1 MSKRTPLY
9 DTHRALGAR
18 MIEFG
23 GWEMPVQY
31 TGILAEHQAVR
42 TRAGLFDL
50 SHMGE
55 IELAGPRS
63 LEVCQE
69 LLVTNVAQVRLWQA
83 QYSVLCYPAGGIVDD
98 VIGYRVAED
107 RYLFCVNAANIDK
120 DYDWIVAHSRGQADV
135 INRSDE
141 YALIALQGP
150 YALAI
155 LQRLTTLDLTP
166 VRRYWSVP
174 GEVAGVSALVA
185 RTGYTGED
193 GFELFVPAQSG
204 TAVWTACLDA
214 GRSEGV
220 VPVGLGARDTLR
232 LEAGY
237 LLYGND
243 IDAHTTPLEAGLQ
256 RLVKFDKETFL
267 GRAVLLQQ
275 QTTGISQQLVGLKME
290 EPGIPRH
297 GYVLW
302 HEENPVGQVTSGT
315 QSPTLGVGVALGY
328 VPPACAATGTELAV
342 EIRGRRV
349 RARVVERPFF
359 RRG

>member
-1 MSKRTPLY
+1 MSKRTPFY

-141 YALIALQGP
+141 YELIALQGP
-150 YALAI
+150 HALAI
-155 LQRLTTLDLTP
+155 LQRLTTLDLTR

-174 GEVAGVSALVA
+174 S
-185 RTGYTGED
+185 
-193 GFELFVPAQSG
+193 
-204 TAVWTACLDA
+204 
-214 GRSEGV
+214 
-220 VPVGLGARDTLR
+220 
-232 LEAGY
+232 
-237 LLYGND
+237 
-243 IDAHTTPLEAGLQ
+243 
-256 RLVKFDKETFL
+256 
-267 GRAVLLQQ
+267 
-275 QTTGISQQLVGLKME
+275 
-290 EPGIPRH
+290 
-297 GYVLW
+297 
-302 HEENPVGQVTSGT
+302 
-315 QSPTLGVGVALGY
+315 
-328 VPPACAATGTELAV
+328 
-342 EIRGRRV
+342 GRRV
-349 RARVVERPFF
+349 CARGANWIHW
-359 RRG
+359 RRRV